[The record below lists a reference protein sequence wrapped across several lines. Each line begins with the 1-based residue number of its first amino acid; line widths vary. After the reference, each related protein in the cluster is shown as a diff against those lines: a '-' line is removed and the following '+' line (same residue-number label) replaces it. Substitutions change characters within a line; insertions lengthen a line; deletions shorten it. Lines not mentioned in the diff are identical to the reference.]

1 MPASVTFD
9 FEGAPAIVTGAAG
22 GIGSAISRGF
32 ARSNASVALVDLP
45 GERLDSLARELEGTG
60 APVLAV
66 AADLNDPASA
76 PAIVER
82 TEAHFGRPPTIL
94 VNNAGTG
101 SHSAPEDLSLE
112 EWEKVLR
119 LDLTGYFLMA
129 QAFGRNLIK
138 HKLPGSIVS
147 TSSTCAGPGAMGRGN
162 FVYSIAKAGVN
173 HMTKELA
180 IEWGAFGIR
189 ANAIQPSQVD
199 SPAMRTWMEDIDSD
213 GGRLGDKFERGV
225 PLGRLVTQEDMEGPV
240 LFLSSP
246 AAGMVTGTMVP
257 VDGGNLSANVASTIR
272 GR

>member
-1 MPASVTFD
+1 MTSRVE
-9 FEGAPAIVTGAAG
+9 FEFAGAPVIVTGAAG
-22 GIGSAISRGF
+22 LIGSAISRGF
-32 ARSNASVALVDLP
+32 ARSGASVALADLP
-45 GERLDSLARELEGTG
+45 GERLERFAAELADTG

-66 AADLNDPASA
+66 DADLTDPTSA

-82 TEAHFGRPPTIL
+82 VEARFGPPTML
-94 VNNAGTG
+94 VNNAGRG
-101 SHSAPEDLSLE
+101 SHMMPEETTLD
-112 EWEKVLR
+112 EWSQVLQ
-119 LDLTGYFLMA
+119 LNLTGYFLMA

-138 HKLPGSIVS
+138 HHLPGSIVS
-147 TSSTCAGPGAMGRGN
+147 VSSTCAGPGAMGRGN
-162 FVYSIAKAGVN
+162 FVFSVSKAGVN

-199 SPAMRTWMEDIDSD
+199 SPGMRAWMESTDLD
-213 GGRLGDKFERGV
+213 GGRLGDKFEHGV
-225 PLGRLVTQEDMEGPV
+225 PLGRLVTAEDIVGPV

-246 AAGMVTGTMVP
+246 AAAMVTGSILP